1 MIDCFRRS
9 RFTPTDRLSIAMTTL
24 TTASKPHHDVIPE
37 LNRNNTAKK
46 TTGSVGDCKPTGRVF
61 KKKKKGCV
69 WGMRWNP
76 PGRHIQ
82 PLGGFFFFF
91 FMCPQGILPGTQ
103 GENLSLS
110 SPLHTNQVAPLF
122 SFGRWTPR
130 RKKKTFS
137 FFFSILKKVQ
147 VKRLP
152 SGPSTRHFVI
162 NPTPPALTTPTSQT
176 TTFWRARKREQ
187 WPRECAWPNRRVNS
201 SFVLIL
207 LEKGKRGT
215 SKILTSWWRT
225 QNSFER
231 WPTLL
236 CRFSFFG
243 GNTKKKLVTKWKTW
257 ISRAARSRNA

>member
-122 SFGRWTPR
+122 SFEDEPQR

-137 FFFSILKKVQ
+137 FFFDIKKSSGQEASVGPFNKTLCNKSNPPSSYNPNITDYRLQLFGGQENENNGRENVRDQIGGSILLLFWFFS
-147 VKRLP
+147 KRENGAQAKFSPRDDAHKTL
-152 SGPSTRHFVI
+152 SKDGRHFCVVFLFLAG
-162 NPTPPALTTPTSQT
+162 T
-176 TTFWRARKREQ
+176 RKKTCHKMED
-187 WPRECAWPNRRVNS
+187 VN
-201 SFVLIL
+201 
-207 LEKGKRGT
+207 
-215 SKILTSWWRT
+215 
-225 QNSFER
+225 Q
-231 WPTLL
+231 
-236 CRFSFFG
+236 
-243 GNTKKKLVTKWKTW
+243 
-257 ISRAARSRNA
+257 